1 MKFKNTTRSTSRLS
15 RGYVARFEP
24 ASRAPAVPDCR
35 PSSDLFFSHQIHQY
49 SPHRG
54 QNTHVFD
61 QFHLRPPYHS
71 ILLSFSTT
79 SIRNTS
85 SFVYA
90 HSHTYAFP
98 HPHHSPHK
106 HAKRSPSFS
115 HSRISLQLPS
125 SSAHLHNHIQHVCY
139 SIHNTTITF
148 FPTFSNTLVIAHQP
162 HNSPSFPFHY
172 PFILI
177 YDSTTHIK
185 HIHSNTHTSLL
196 HSHDYHAH
204 SIRYPSR
211 FRSSSPDCIS
221 NSHPNSASTLPTTHT

>member
-24 ASRAPAVPDCR
+24 ASRAPAVPACR

-61 QFHLRPPYHS
+61 QFHLRPPYHP

-90 HSHTYAFP
+90 PSHTYAFP

-106 HAKRSPSFS
+106 HAKRSPS
-115 HSRISLQLPS
+115 RIHAFPSNFLPRRRTS
-125 SSAHLHNHIQHVCY
+125 
-139 SIHNTTITF
+139 TTT
-148 FPTFSNTLVIAHQP
+148 SNTFAIQCTIQP
-162 HNSPSFPFHY
+162 SPSFQHSP
-172 PFILI
+172 
-177 YDSTTHIK
+177 TH
-185 HIHSNTHTSLL
+185 S
-196 HSHDYHAH
+196 
-204 SIRYPSR
+204 
-211 FRSSSPDCIS
+211 
-221 NSHPNSASTLPTTHT
+221 

>member
-24 ASRAPAVPDCR
+24 ASRAPAVPACR

-61 QFHLRPPYHS
+61 QFHLRPPYHP

-90 HSHTYAFP
+90 PSHTYAFP
-98 HPHHSPHK
+98 PSPLSSQTRQTLSFLLAFTHFPPTSFLVDAPPQPHPTHLLFNTQSNHHLLSNILK
-106 HAKRSPSFS
+106 HTRDCPSATQL
-115 HSRISLQLPS
+115 SLLSIPLPF
-125 SSAHLHNHIQHVCY
+125 HLHLRFNNPY
-139 SIHNTTITF
+139 
-148 FPTFSNTLVIAHQP
+148 
-162 HNSPSFPFHY
+162 
-172 PFILI
+172 
-177 YDSTTHIK
+177 K
-185 HIHSNTHTSLL
+185 THTFK
-196 HSHDYHAH
+196 HSHK
-204 SIRYPSR
+204 
-211 FRSSSPDCIS
+211 SSPFS
-221 NSHPNSASTLPTTHT
+221 